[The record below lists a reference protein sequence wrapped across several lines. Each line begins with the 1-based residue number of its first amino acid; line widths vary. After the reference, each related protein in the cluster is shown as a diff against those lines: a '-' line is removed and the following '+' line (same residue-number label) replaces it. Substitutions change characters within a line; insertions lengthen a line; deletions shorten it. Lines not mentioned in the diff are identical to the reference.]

1 MQNSRLLACITAATA
16 VVASAHA
23 NDATIE
29 VDSVATEV
37 LGTPVAIHRMYAR
50 LAPPFTRVALVKNFQ
65 IVVGSALF
73 YHRDFE
79 SEGALSTEL
88 GSWNPY
94 QTSTLMSAGDSYV
107 ILGGN
112 AGAAANGSIMFSN
125 WLNSEIANA
134 QPTFHGQTA
143 PGVDWASV
151 NTFQGVADASGRVL
165 LAQFVTRREDAFT
178 ARFGLLLGAQSKPGY
193 FWLGQE
199 LANVTLGAPADEC
212 PDDPGKVLPGQ
223 CGCGSADIDSDGDDA
238 ADCIDRELALVQRI
252 DFAAPENFT
261 GVGTASDIRVDGDHA
276 IVGAQ
281 ASTTQFG
288 TATILSRET
297 GKDGVSRWIT
307 RGRIGGVGEQTW
319 PVGRR
324 AIAISGDRIAARV
337 RNGSQYPAVA
347 LHERAADGSWP
358 LVREFAPDSQA
369 GNLASGFGKGVAL
382 HGDWLAISSTW
393 SSTNQPQGIGRVEL
407 HRRDASG
414 WTLAATIERVT
425 QDGYALLGRTLALGD
440 GVLAASDGRAVFIY
454 RQGKAGTW
462 DLAQQFS
469 SPDGY
474 GVLGFGESLA
484 LDGDVL
490 VAGCSAL
497 YSGTPH
503 AIGGAVVY
511 RRGAD
516 GLFAQEAVL
525 RPEELVL
532 PLAPWVGSKNG
543 FGEVVTVSGDTVAVG
558 GASTDRAYVFR
569 RGSDGAWRCANVIT
583 RNAGQNISFGHGL
596 ALAGGQLLVGAPD
609 FSQSAPARPWVDVFD
624 LDPARFGDLDGDGA
638 IGPSDL
644 AALLEMWGTGSATAD
659 LDGDGV
665 VGPQDLVLILG
676 LWSTP

>member
-1 MQNSRLLACITAATA
+1 MQTSRMLASLTAATA

-23 NDATIE
+23 NLATIE

-50 LAPPFTRVALVKNFQ
+50 LTPPFTRVASVQTFQ
-65 IVVGSALF
+65 IVLGSALF
-73 YHRDFE
+73 HHRDFE

-112 AGAAANGSIMFSN
+112 AGVAANGSILFSN
-125 WLNSEIANA
+125 WLNSDFANA

-143 PGVDWASV
+143 PGVAWSSG
-151 NTFQGVADASGRVL
+151 NITQGVADASGRVL
-165 LAQFVTRREDAFT
+165 LGQFVTRREDAFT
-178 ARFGLLLGAQSKPGY
+178 ARFGLLLGTQSVNDG
-193 FWLGQE
+193 FGFEQDLVH
-199 LANVTLGAPADEC
+199 VTLGAPADAC

-223 CGCGSADIDSDGDDA
+223 CGCGSADTDSDGDGA

-252 DFAAPENFT
+252 DFAAPENFA
-261 GVGTASDIRVDGDHA
+261 GAGTASDIRVDGDHA

-297 GKDGVSRWIT
+297 GKDGASRWIT

-319 PVGRR
+319 PLGRR
-324 AIAISGDRIAARV
+324 AIAISGDRAAARV

-358 LVREFAPDSQA
+358 LVREFVPDAQA
-369 GNLASGFGKGVAL
+369 GDLASGFGQSVAL
-382 HGDWLAISSTW
+382 RGDWLAISSIW
-393 SSTNQPQGIGRVEL
+393 SSTNQQQGIGRVEL
-407 HRRDASG
+407 HRRDESG

-425 QDGYALLGRTLALGD
+425 QDASAVLGRQLVLGD

-454 RQGKAGTW
+454 RQSKAGTW
-462 DLAQQFS
+462 ELAQQFS

-474 GVLGFGESLA
+474 GVDEFGESLA

-490 VAGCSAL
+490 VAGCSTL

-503 AIGGAVVY
+503 AIGGAIVY

-532 PLAPWVGSKNG
+532 PLAPWVGSNT
-543 FGEVVTVSGDTVAVG
+543 FGEVVSVSGDTVAVG
-558 GASTDRAYVFR
+558 GQSTDRAYVFR
-569 RGSDGAWRCANVIT
+569 RGSDGAWRCANVIA
-583 RNAGQNISFGHGL
+583 RNAGQNIFFGYGL
-596 ALAGGQLLVGAPD
+596 ALTGGQLLVGAPD
-609 FSQSAPARPWVDVFD
+609 FNQNVPQRPWVDVFD

-638 IGPSDL
+638 IGPTDL
-644 AALLEMWGTGSATAD
+644 AMLLETWGSGSATED

-665 VGPQDLVLILG
+665 VGPRDLLILLG